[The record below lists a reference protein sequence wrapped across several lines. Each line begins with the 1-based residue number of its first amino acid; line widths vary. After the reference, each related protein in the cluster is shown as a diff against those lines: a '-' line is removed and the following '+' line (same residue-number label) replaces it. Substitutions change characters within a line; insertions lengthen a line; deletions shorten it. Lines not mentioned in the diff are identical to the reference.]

1 MSPVRWMWAL
11 LVVALLLAVALR
23 FYQLG
28 DWPPGPYRDEA
39 YNALDA
45 ERVLQGEHALFFPA
59 NNGREPAY
67 VYLVAAAFALFGP
80 TTMALRLPAAVAG
93 ALTTLPAFL
102 LGQAWFGRVAGI
114 LAAFLWALTFWP
126 VHLGRIGLRAGL
138 LAPVLALALW
148 LGTRA
153 YREQRAGLWLVAGLV
168 YGLTFY
174 TYLAAR
180 LTPLLLGLLAVYLIA
195 TGRRRRLW
203 NGGRLLWFF
212 LGAGLTIVP
221 LASSWWQ
228 DPSLITGRAGQVSI
242 FSPEVRDG
250 NLTGALLRQTGDALG
265 MFLWRGDT
273 ILRHNALLSYDA
285 VLPWQ
290 NPAGRPIFDWF
301 MAGPFLVGLGWC
313 LWHWRR
319 PPAAALLLWQAVMLT
334 PTILAEDAPHFL
346 RAAGL
351 LPGVVFLPA
360 IGLSLL
366 WQWLRIPAILR
377 RAAVLALLLGS
388 LVLTIQDYS
397 RYARQPDV
405 AFLFESAAAELAHA
419 ATREPA
425 GTTVYIDERF
435 RDGWPSVRF
444 LLGDRPVIYY
454 QPEQNPP
461 AQLDQTSVIYAWPY
475 GSLDFLSASIN
486 SPTIVHIETGPL
498 VRGDLEPEPYSLFT
512 RYAVTPGATKDGFV
526 GQFSDGF
533 WLRGASAVLSQPDVL
548 TLDMRWEWTGDN
560 LLSEERPKALPNLF
574 IHVRDPASIIA
585 QYDGPLAG
593 GHWPADWWQPG
604 LLLDEQLIVS
614 LPIPFNPAQHEV
626 TIGLYWPD
634 TGQRLPV
641 MDARGRPAGDRLII
655 QPVE

>member
-1 MSPVRWMWAL
+1 MSPFRWGWAL
-11 LVVALLLAVALR
+11 LITAVLLAVVLR

-28 DWPPGPYRDEA
+28 EWPPGPYRDEA

-45 ERVLQGEHALFFPA
+45 LGVLQGDHALFFLA

-67 VYLVAAAFALFGP
+67 IYLAAAAFAVLGP
-80 TTMALRLPAAVAG
+80 TTMALRFPAALVG
-93 ALTTLPAFL
+93 ALATLPAFL

-138 LAPVLALALW
+138 LAPVLAMALW

-153 YREQRAGLWLVAGLV
+153 YREQRAGLWLAAGLV

-180 LTPLLLGLLAVYLIA
+180 LTPLLLIALTVYLIA

-203 NGGRLLWFF
+203 AGGRSLWFF
-212 LGAGLTIVP
+212 LGAGLAIAP
-221 LASSWWQ
+221 LVWLWYQ

-242 FSPEVRDG
+242 LSSEVNGG

-265 MFLWRGDT
+265 MFLWRGDS
-273 ILRHNALLSYDA
+273 ILRHNALLNYDA

-290 NPAGRPIFDWF
+290 NPAGRPVFDWF
-301 MAGPFLVGLGWC
+301 IAGPFLVGLGCC

-319 PPAAALLLWQAVMLT
+319 PPAAALLIWHTIMLA

-351 LPGVVFLPA
+351 LPGVMFFPA

-366 WQWLRIPAILR
+366 WGWERIPVMAR

-397 RYARQPDV
+397 RYAQQPDV

-419 ATREPA
+419 ATREPV

-444 LLGDRPVIYY
+444 LVGDRPVVYY
-454 QPEQNPP
+454 QPERNPP
-461 AQLDQTSVIYAWPY
+461 AELDHPAVIYAWPY
-475 GSLDFLSASIN
+475 ASLDFLRAAID
-486 SPTIVHIETGPL
+486 SPAIVHVETGPL
-498 VRGDLEPEPYSLFT
+498 ARGDLEPEPYSLYT
-512 RYAVTPGATKDGFV
+512 RYAVTPGATGDSFV

-533 WLRGASAVLSQPDVL
+533 RLRGASAVLSRPDVL
-548 TLDMRWEWTGDN
+548 KLDLRWEWTGDDP
-560 LLSEERPKALPNLF
+560 LPEERPHALPNLF
-574 IHVRDPASIIA
+574 IHVSGPAGILA

-593 GHWPADWWQPG
+593 GHWPLASWQSG
-604 LLLDEQLIVS
+604 LLLDEQHTVS
-614 LPIPFNPAQHEV
+614 LPIPFDPAQHEV

-634 TGQRLPV
+634 TGQRLTV
-641 MDARGRPAGDRLII
+641 MDARGRPAGDGLII